1 MNINGKFQ
9 QEDGEE
15 MKGARRFR
23 NIGWRNMTQT
33 MAFITIPRPLSLLAS
48 STKDSWSSASVHCS
62 YSKKSS
68 RFSTNSRGLNRDCKA
83 IFWNFG
89 SFRRQYLS
97 QLTAML
103 MTFKDDGRDGSEAKY
118 DREFFSKLLF
128 QVPISEMKFL
138 SKLAFL
144 CNIAYVIPKIEVCF
158 FLFSF

>member
-1 MNINGKFQ
+1 MNINGKLQ

-23 NIGWRNMTQT
+23 NIGWRNMIQT

-68 RFSTNSRGLNRDCKA
+68 RFSTNSKGLNRDCKA

-118 DREFFSKLLF
+118 DRESFSKLLF

-144 CNIAYVIPKIEVCF
+144 CNIAYVIPKI
-158 FLFSF
+158 